1 MLSSTLSPSND
12 MGNNV
17 QLPPRRTHMCG
28 DDTVIQMSRV
38 LDVVT
43 VGATAAAAATH
54 PILGVYERI

>member
-1 MLSSTLSPSND
+1 

-43 VGATAAAAATH
+43 VGATAAATH

>member
-1 MLSSTLSPSND
+1 